1 MLYGDTQPTYA
12 CSLRQNVDAGPPCL
26 CSCTVVSVGA
36 LVLVDALNGESL
48 DRLEMRAL
56 ARGND
61 DSGLKTL
68 RLRLC
73 RADG

>member
-1 MLYGDTQPTYA
+1 
-12 CSLRQNVDAGPPCL
+12 
-26 CSCTVVSVGA
+26 VVSVGA

-61 DSGLKTL
+61 DSGLETL
-68 RLRLC
+68 GLRLC
-73 RADG
+73 RTEGKENAVSGVYLSSTEL